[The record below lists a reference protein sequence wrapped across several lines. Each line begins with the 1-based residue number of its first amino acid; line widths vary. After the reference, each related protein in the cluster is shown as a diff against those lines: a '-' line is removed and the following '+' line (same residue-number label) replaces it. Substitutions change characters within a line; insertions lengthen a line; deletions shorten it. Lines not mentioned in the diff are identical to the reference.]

1 MEPVQANPYM
11 AVIAAVISSAGSVA
25 VTIFVAHLR
34 AKRKAVS
41 VLSQLV
47 SDVKLIREQVFPNGG
62 SSMRDSINRIEER
75 QHVDSEIRRAGFHH
89 SASPIWE
96 ADHEGRITWC
106 NSSFAKLLG
115 VSTEEL
121 KGHGWM
127 SMVLRD
133 DLPKVRHEI
142 VQTGSHD
149 HHIDYRAHRPKPH
162 GILLVRTRWKR
173 VATPSG
179 KTVGFVGTVLSH
191 EEVK

>member
-1 MEPVQANPYM
+1 MEPTQANPL
-11 AVIAAVISSAGSVA
+11 VPVLAAVISSGCSVA
-25 VTIFVAHLR
+25 ATIFVARLR
-34 AKRKAVS
+34 AKRREKS
-41 VLSQLV
+41 VFAMLV
-47 SDVKLIREQVFPNGG
+47 ADVKLIREQVFPNGG
-62 SSMRDSINRIEER
+62 SSMRDTINRIEER

-89 SASPIWE
+89 STSPIWE
-96 ADHEGRITWC
+96 ADHEGHITWC
-106 NSSFAKLLG
+106 NSAFARLLG

-127 SMVLRD
+127 SMVNRD

-142 VQTGSHD
+142 LQTGSHD
-149 HHIDYRAHRPKPH
+149 HHIDYRAHRPKPN
-162 GILLVRTRWKR
+162 GMLMIRTRWKR